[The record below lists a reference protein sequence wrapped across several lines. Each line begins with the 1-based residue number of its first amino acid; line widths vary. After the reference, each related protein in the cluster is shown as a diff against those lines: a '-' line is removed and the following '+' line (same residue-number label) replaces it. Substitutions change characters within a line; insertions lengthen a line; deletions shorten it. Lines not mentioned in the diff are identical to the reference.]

1 LISILLMNVGA
12 DSMTIEQTP
21 ENLSPLRQPPDEP
34 HFDDELTI
42 LKARPVVPLK
52 QFDERPQRK
61 RKWFLFGMFA
71 LAMFLGAASG
81 LISAYFKLREVSEE
95 PVIQLGVAT
104 LRAPEEPLPSTVSE
118 ERHTNNGFGNLL
130 PGLPSLEEKQLKP
143 FTPKR
148 PVIRPRRVS
157 INTKNSVPLRS
168 LSEEEELRRIRE
180 ALLADDS
187 KRRRVRPTERRE
199 QRRF

>member
-1 LISILLMNVGA
+1 MDVGA
-12 DSMTIEQTP
+12 DSMTKEQTP
-21 ENLSPLRQPPDEP
+21 ENLSPLHQPPDEP
-34 HFDDELTI
+34 HFDDELNI

-52 QFDERPQRK
+52 QFDERLQRK

-71 LAMFLGAASG
+71 LSMFLGAASG

-104 LRAPEEPLPSTVSE
+104 LRAPEESLPSTVSE
-118 ERHTNNGFGNLL
+118 EPDTDNGFGNVL
-130 PGLPSLEEKQLKP
+130 PDLPSLQEQQLKR

-157 INTKNSVPLRS
+157 INTKHSNPLPS
-168 LSEEEELRRIRE
+168 LSEEEELRRISD

>member
-1 LISILLMNVGA
+1 
-12 DSMTIEQTP
+12 MTKEQTLG
-21 ENLSPLRQPPDEP
+21 NLSPLHQPPDEP

-52 QFDERPQRK
+52 QFDERLQRK
-61 RKWFLFGMFA
+61 RKWFLFGMFV

-104 LRAPEEPLPSTVSE
+104 LRAPEEPPPSTVSE
-118 ERHTNNGFGNLL
+118 EPDTNNGFGNLL
-130 PGLPSLEEKQLKP
+130 PGLPSLEEKQLKL

-157 INTKNSVPLRS
+157 INTKHSVPLPS
-168 LSEEEELRRIRE
+168 LSDEEELQRIRE
-180 ALLADDS
+180 ALLSDDS

>member
-1 LISILLMNVGA
+1 MDVGA
-12 DSMTIEQTP
+12 DSMTKEQTH
-21 ENLSPLRQPPDEP
+21 EHLSPLHRQADEP

-52 QFDERPQRK
+52 QFDERLQRK

-81 LISAYFKLREVSEE
+81 FISGYFKLREVPEE
-95 PVIQLGVAT
+95 AVIQLGVPT
-104 LRAPEEPLPSTVSE
+104 LRAPEEPVPSTLSE
-118 ERHTNNGFGNLL
+118 VPDTNNGFGNH
-130 PGLPSLEEKQLKP
+130 SLEEQQLKV

-148 PVIRPRRVS
+148 QVIRPRRVS
-157 INTKNSVPLRS
+157 INTKHSVPLPL
-168 LSEEEELRRIRE
+168 LSEDEELRRIRE
-180 ALLADDS
+180 ALLTDDLE
-187 KRRRVRPTERRE
+187 RRRVRPTERRE